1 MRRSLPI
8 AIALGLLLGIVCAV
22 SGAAASPSTDGGGP
36 GEETI
41 IEVRVISKGAK
52 FVGTSMG
59 GARVVIRDERTGEV
73 LACGVTRGSTGATKQ
88 IMTASPG
95 QGDVMATPDAA
106 SFRASLTLKKPRKIE
121 VTARGPLAQPQS
133 DNSVSQTQ
141 WVVPGRDITG
151 GDAWLLELRGLV
163 VDVLQP
169 PAHLKLQGAPR
180 KVHLTANVTMM
191 CGCPIA
197 PGKPWEPEE
206 FEVKAILRRNGE
218 RRRTVDM
225 DYAGQPSQFEGAV
238 ELTEP
243 GAYQATVYAYQP
255 ANGNTGLDHTTVV
268 VSE

>member
-1 MRRSLPI
+1 MRRSLLMGMV
-8 AIALGLLLGIVCAV
+8 LGLFLGMACPFT
-22 SGAAASPSTDGGGP
+22 AAASPRST
-36 GEETI
+36 GEADRGKETTV
-41 IEVRVISKGAK
+41 EVRVISKGAK

-59 GARVVIRDERTGEV
+59 GARVVIRDEGTGEV
-73 LACGVTRGSTGATKQ
+73 LACGITRGSTGATKR
-88 IMTASPG
+88 IMTASPRRG
-95 QGDVMATPDAA
+95 GVMATEDAA
-106 SFRASLTLKKPRKIE
+106 SFRASLTLKEPRRIE

-133 DNSVSQTQ
+133 ANSVSQTQ

-169 PAHLKLQGAPR
+169 PAHLKLEGTPR
-180 KVHLTANVTMM
+180 SVKLSANVTMM

-197 PGKPWEPEE
+197 PGKPWKPEE
-206 FEVKAILRRNGE
+206 FEVKAILMRNGE
-218 RRRTVDM
+218 RRKTM
-225 DYAGQPSQFEGAV
+225 SLSYAGQPSQFEGTV
-238 ELTEP
+238 ELAEP